1 MNMQGGQDFDTVI
14 IRKKKPTSSQTRD
27 SKNVNNAFRTGNV
40 ATTTKFGAGGNSKGG
55 PANATKLDNSDE
67 AFAHAKVSTELKK
80 AIQQARIAKKMT
92 QAQLAQAINELP
104 KVVQSYENGKAI
116 PNNQVLGKIERALGC
131 KLRGGG
137 KKKGG
142 KK

>member
-1 MNMQGGQDFDTVI
+1 MNMQPGQDFDTVV

-27 SKNVNNAFRTGNV
+27 AKNVNNAFRSGNV
-40 ATTTKFGAGGNSKGG
+40 DTMTKFGAGSNSRGG
-55 PANATKLDNSDE
+55 PQNATKLDSSDE
-67 AFAHAKVSTELKK
+67 AFAHKKVPTELKK

-92 QAQLAQAINELP
+92 QQQLAQAINELP

-116 PNNQVLGKIERALGC
+116 PNNQILGKIERALGV

-137 KKKGG
+137 KKKG